1 MLRQVARKPDQ
12 LAREREQARD
22 ERVRRVEARVPDPRV
37 LDLAAV
43 PPLHRVRETVD
54 LGRVEPQC
62 LADVAHRALRPVADH
77 GRRKRSAGAPVL
89 RVEVLDHLLAPL
101 VLEVHVD
108 VGRLVA
114 LARDESLEQH
124 GHARRVHL
132 GDAERVAG
140 GGVRRRAPP
149 LAQDAAGAGELDEVV
164 HRQEIGLV
172 AELCDQ
178 RELALDELP
187 DRRWHPCRPAPH
199 RTLFDQAAQV
209 KLGRR
214 ACRHDLL
221 RVFVAKLVERE
232 PAALGNL
239 ACRVEERLRIQRRDP
254 RERAEHSFAV
264 RVKRIAGPRDRRLQ
278 SHGGQHVLHRAP
290 PALVHVHVAGRDRG
304 ERKLAGERRQAP
316 EPLAVGARGRELHR
330 EPEAAGETLAQP
342 LAFCCR
348 RLGTRQPQDETV
360 FETLPDVV
368 ARDPILPFRRGPA
381 APCNE
386 SGECRVPAAA
396 RGEADEFQAVRQRE
410 LAADD
415 ERKVSLARSGMR
427 PHDSRE
433 RAFVRQCERAIAE
446 FFCARDQLCR
456 MRRAAQEREVADAVQ
471 FRVHRAS
478 RPRDPQRVTPPLVAR
493 GTSPLAGPAPER
505 RACGGRVLA
514 SEA

>member
-1 MLRQVARKPDQ
+1 MSGQAEVPPAARRDERERTADCGQHAEAEHVDLQEPELVEVVLVPLDHGALRHRRVLDRNQLVERAARDHEAAGVLRQVARKPDQ
-12 LAREREQARD
+12 LAREREHARD

-54 LGRVEPQC
+54 LGRVEPQR

-77 GRRKRSAGAPVL
+77 SRRERGAGAAVL

-114 LARDESLEQH
+114 LARDEALEQH

-172 AELCDQ
+172 AEFGDQ

-187 DRRWHPCRPAPH
+187 DRRRHPCGPAPH

-221 RVFVAKLVERE
+221 RVFVAELVERE
-232 PAALGNL
+232 PAALGYL
-239 ACRVEERLRIQRRDP
+239 PRRVEERLRVQRRDP
-254 RERAEHSFAV
+254 RERAEHAFAV
-264 RVKRIAGPRDRRLQ
+264 RV
-278 SHGGQHVLHRAP
+278 
-290 PALVHVHVAGRDRG
+290 
-304 ERKLAGERRQAP
+304 
-316 EPLAVGARGRELHR
+316 
-330 EPEAAGETLAQP
+330 
-342 LAFCCR
+342 
-348 RLGTRQPQDETV
+348 
-360 FETLPDVV
+360 
-368 ARDPILPFRRGPA
+368 
-381 APCNE
+381 
-386 SGECRVPAAA
+386 
-396 RGEADEFQAVRQRE
+396 
-410 LAADD
+410 
-415 ERKVSLARSGMR
+415 
-427 PHDSRE
+427 
-433 RAFVRQCERAIAE
+433 
-446 FFCARDQLCR
+446 
-456 MRRAAQEREVADAVQ
+456 
-471 FRVHRAS
+471 
-478 RPRDPQRVTPPLVAR
+478 
-493 GTSPLAGPAPER
+493 
-505 RACGGRVLA
+505 
-514 SEA
+514 